1 MNSDGIDIEMPIAKE
16 AKVVRSFDWLGNIFS
31 LIELKNRIVQIAAI
45 INKPEI
51 LSPTIMPRKIQ
62 WAPYNSF
69 ALKRRRKNRL
79 RNKSIKGSGFGV
91 VA

>member
-31 LIELKNRIVQIAAI
+31 LIELNNRTMQIPAK

-51 LSPTIMPRKIQ
+51 LSPTIMPIKIQ

-69 ALKRRRKNRL
+69 VLKSRRKNKL
-79 RNKSIKGSGFGV
+79 RNISIKGSGFGV